1 MYYVKD
7 ITSNKQQNPL
17 GRKVKKK
24 EKKKTFQMIKVQKI
38 TEQFIKPC
46 QLVSSKPQLDEFVC
60 HGRKIVE
67 NLYFIKF
74 PFPVLT
80 TLSGKILER
89 LFGLSLKGQKNNL
102 QQLMVQGGMCQNP
115 QYPHPVTVSVTDTF
129 DAECK

>member
-1 MYYVKD
+1 
-7 ITSNKQQNPL
+7 
-17 GRKVKKK
+17 
-24 EKKKTFQMIKVQKI
+24 MIKVQKI

-80 TLSGKILER
+80 MLSGKILER
-89 LFGLSLKGQKNNL
+89 LFGQKDKKNNL
-102 QQLMVQGGMCQNP
+102 QQLMMQGGMCQNP
-115 QYPHPVTVSVTDTF
+115 QYPHPVTVSVTDTL
-129 DAECK
+129 DAEGK